1 MNRVRSL
8 LSKRLQRFDVIQA
21 EPLFLLLYLLG
32 RVGLWEQECLFTMG
46 RGKLY
51 GSVKTKRAHPPPGI
65 CLAFVILF
73 WKTCKCPMV
82 EPGVHTKQR
91 RIQGRVRGLRTP
103 PSLPPI
109 RSDACFRLK
118 FLHRQDRISLFNWLV
133 FFYKTRVAFCI
144 LSMFASARK
153 AVYRANGD
161 GRSQLEK
168 QVVVSVR
175 SNLPQKSSTVLS
187 APKFGP
193 PNQTFLDPPLQK
205 PHGGA

>member
-8 LSKRLQRFDVIQA
+8 LSKRLKRFDVIQA

-51 GSVKTKRAHPPPGI
+51 GSAKTKRAHPPPGI

-109 RSDACFRLK
+109 RSDACFRLN
-118 FLHRQDRISLFNWLV
+118 FYIDRIVYHFLTGW
-133 FFYKTRVAFCI
+133 FFFIKRALHFAFC
-144 LSMFASARK
+144 LCLPLLA
-153 AVYRANGD
+153 
-161 GRSQLEK
+161 K
-168 QVVVSVR
+168 QFTAQTATGVHR
-175 SNLPQKSSTVLS
+175 LRNRWSSL
-187 APKFGP
+187 
-193 PNQTFLDPPLQK
+193 
-205 PHGGA
+205 

>member
-8 LSKRLQRFDVIQA
+8 LSKRLKRFDVIQA

-51 GSVKTKRAHPPPGI
+51 GSAKTKRAHPPPGI

-103 PSLPPI
+103 PFAPI

-133 FFYKTRVAFCI
+133 FF
-144 LSMFASARK
+144 
-153 AVYRANGD
+153 
-161 GRSQLEK
+161 
-168 QVVVSVR
+168 
-175 SNLPQKSSTVLS
+175 
-187 APKFGP
+187 
-193 PNQTFLDPPLQK
+193 
-205 PHGGA
+205 